1 MESVMKTPDKRDD
14 IMQATLE
21 LIAEHG
27 FHGTSMAMIG
37 ERADVGAGTIYR
49 YFKSKENLI
58 NAVNQELTEKII
70 ASLLQAGTATGEPLR
85 ERFLHLATGLSKYLI
100 DHPIHFRFLEQYYN
114 SPYGVNFR
122 RERLLSKSNND
133 NIFRDFFEEGVK
145 QKILKDLPLHLLF
158 ALAFG
163 PIFAMMRDHILGFI
177 VLNDTLLK
185 KTVEACW
192 DGVKR

>member
-1 MESVMKTPDKRDD
+1 MKTPDKRDD

-58 NAVNQELTEKII
+58 NAVNQELTEKIV
-70 ASLLQAGTATGEPLR
+70 ASLLQAGTAKGKPLR
-85 ERFLHLATGLSKYLI
+85 ERFLYLATGFCKYLI
-100 DHPIHFRFLEQYYN
+100 DHPIHFCFLEQYYN
-114 SPYGVNFR
+114 SPYGVSFR
-122 RERLLSKSNND
+122 RERLFGKSKD
-133 NIFRDFFEEGVK
+133 HDIFLGLFEEGIK
-145 QKILKDLPLHLLF
+145 QKTLKDLPLPLLF

-163 PIFAMMRDHILGFI
+163 PIIAMMRDHILGFI